1 MHIGSNLKFL
11 RKTIGKSQ
19 EEFATILGL
28 TRSSYSGYENG
39 VAEPSLETMLQICHY
54 YKITCDAFLKTDFST
69 FSDQDWR
76 QFMSSQNLDVEGKKL
91 RILTQTI
98 DSENNELIELSPQ
111 KARAGYASGYADPE
125 YLKILPTFSLPFLSK
140 EKKYRS
146 FPIEGDSMPPVTQG
160 SFVVGEFVQNWRLI
174 KSGTP
179 CIVVTK
185 EDGIVFKI
193 VNNYLNDRQSFQLVS
208 TNTFYEPYFVHVN
221 DVIEIW
227 KFVNYISPDLPDVKL
242 DDNSL
247 KSSIL
252 SIKKELNELKMMMT
266 DNSSTKVI

>member
-1 MHIGSNLKFL
+1 MYIGSNLKFL
-11 RKTIGKSQ
+11 RKSISKSQ
-19 EEFATILGL
+19 EELANILGL

-39 VAEPSLETMLQICHY
+39 VADPNLETMLQICQY
-54 YKITCDAFLKTDFST
+54 YKITCDAFLKTDFSL
-69 FSDQDWR
+69 FNEHDWR
-76 QFMSSQNLDVEGKKL
+76 QFMSSQNLDIEGKKL
-91 RILTQTI
+91 RILTQTV
-98 DSENNELIELSPQ
+98 DADNNELIELIPQ

-160 SFVVGEFVQNWRLI
+160 SFVVGEFIQNWRLI

-179 CIVVTK
+179 CIIVTK

-193 VNNYLNDRQSFQLVS
+193 VNNFLDEKQSFQLVS
-208 TNTFYEPYFVHVN
+208 TNTLYDPYFVHVN
-221 DVIEIW
+221 DVIEMW
-227 KFVNYISPDLPDVKL
+227 KFVNYISPDLPNVKL

-252 SIKKELNELKMMMT
+252 SIKKDISELKLIMK
-266 DNSSTKVI
+266 DNSNG